1 MTGEEPLYL
10 QLRNQI
16 VLGIGTGELALGER
30 LPTIRQL
37 AQDTGINAMTI
48 NKAYSLL
55 KSEGYIEIDRR
66 HGAKVSLSLAADNG
80 SLSENN
86 FSSRQEAQLQLL
98 ITESALAGVGK
109 RQLLALCEQ
118 FYDSLNICRITPTES
133 SMGGE
138 NL

>member
-1 MTGEEPLYL
+1 MMYL
-10 QLRNQI
+10 MLLPCNLLF
-16 VLGIGTGELALGER
+16 LGIFFYF
-30 LPTIRQL
+30 I
-37 AQDTGINAMTI
+37 
-48 NKAYSLL
+48 
-55 KSEGYIEIDRR
+55 
-66 HGAKVSLSLAADNG
+66 
-80 SLSENN
+80 
-86 FSSRQEAQLQLL
+86 L